1 MVIICGQDECL
12 NTKVEEIYRR
22 ILTTKKWDPRL
33 EQDPDPHTTPNP
45 DSRRETPADRS
56 GLC

>member
-33 EQDPDPHTTPNP
+33 EQDPDPHTDTKP
-45 DSRRETPADRS
+45 
-56 GLC
+56 